1 MLKGA
6 MQQLI
11 VGHPSR
17 LKTDI
22 GPVIDQEAK
31 RNIDQHIQKMKSKGY
46 SLISNQT
53 PKSVHN

>member
-11 VGHPSR
+11 VGNPAI

-22 GPVIDQEAK
+22 GPVIDTEAK
-31 RNIDQHIQKMKSKGY
+31 QTIDQHIQK
-46 SLISNQT
+46 
-53 PKSVHN
+53 